1 MALENEIDLEKSSG
15 GAPDSDDLFPLS
27 VLYDMQW
34 LKRGRANDSLTGHGA
49 IMGSKTKKV
58 LDYSCANKLCRI
70 CESARSKGKDPAS
83 HDCRQNQKGSSKS
96 MEPEVG
102 VSLFNDAPNYGV
114 KYSVF
119 IGDDDSS
126 TIAKIH
132 EEVGYNVEKWSDS
145 SHATRTL
152 VSHLHKIKS
161 EKNNLPG
168 ESVLS
173 QKVIDYFQK
182 CFSYCLTQNK
192 GDPEKMR
199 KSLIAIAPHAFGE
212 HKTCEE
218 NRLSWCKWLQN
229 PDTYSHKD
237 LQMAKT

>member
-1 MALENEIDLEKSSG
+1 MEINKINQSI
-15 GAPDSDDLFPLS
+15 
-27 VLYDMQW
+27 
-34 LKRGRANDSLTGHGA
+34 NDSLTGHGA

-70 CESARSKGKDPAS
+70 CEGARSKGKDPIY
-83 HDCRQNQKGSSKS
+83 HDCRQNHKGSSKS

-102 VSLFNDAPNYGV
+102 VRLFNDAPNYGV

-119 IGDDDSS
+119 IGDDGSS

-132 EEVGYNVEKWSDS
+132 EVSYNVEKWSHS

-199 KSLIAIAPHAFGE
+199 KSL
-212 HKTCEE
+212 
-218 NRLSWCKWLQN
+218 
-229 PDTYSHKD
+229 
-237 LQMAKT
+237 